1 MSRIFFGEKM
11 KFYPV
16 NLNLEN
22 KKCVVIGGGKV
33 ALRKILTLLD
43 CGAKVEVIAP
53 KVCEEISQLADE
65 KKIILLREKYSAE
78 KISDGMIL
86 IAATDNFEINKKI
99 LADGR
104 EKNFLVNVVEG
115 ESDFN
120 IPSKI
125 ERGNFL
131 LTISTGGKSPAFS
144 KFFRENLEKEFD
156 KNFGEGLKIIS
167 HYRQEVKKILQN
179 HEDRKIFWRKVL
191 TPEMWKIFKNGEF
204 EKAEEIIKN
213 ALGSVGTELQNR
225 TD

>member
-1 MSRIFFGEKM
+1 M

-22 KKCVVIGGGKV
+22 KKSVVIGGGKV

-43 CGAKVEVIAP
+43 CGARVEVITPEA
-53 KVCEEISQLADE
+53 CEEISQLAED
-65 KKIILLREKYSAE
+65 KKIILLCEKYSAE
-78 KISDGMIL
+78 KLCDGVIL
-86 IAATDNFEINKKI
+86 IAATNDLELNKKI

-104 EKNFLVNVVEG
+104 KKNFLVNAVEG

-120 IPSKI
+120 VPSKI
-125 ERGNFL
+125 ERGDFL
-131 LTISTGGKSPAFS
+131 LTISTGGNSPAFS
-144 KFFRENLEKEFD
+144 KFVRENLEKEFD

-191 TPEMWKIFKNGEF
+191 TAEMWKLLKNGELL
-204 EKAEEIIKN
+204 KAEGIIKN
-213 ALGSVGTELQNR
+213 ALGSFGTELQNS